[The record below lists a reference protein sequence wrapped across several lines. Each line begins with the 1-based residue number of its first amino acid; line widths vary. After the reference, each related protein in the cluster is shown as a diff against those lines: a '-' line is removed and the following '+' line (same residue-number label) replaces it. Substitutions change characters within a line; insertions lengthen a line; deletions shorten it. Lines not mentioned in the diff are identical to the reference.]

1 MRNFTFCILFVLS
14 VFFLKAQQNE
24 HGNIQK
30 GDIFTIEVP
39 SASDYQHLH
48 FPRKNFI
55 IKRGGIADMK
65 TVLGKKV
72 KVMDYTYTSSGS
84 TEVTLK
90 RLDGKKFFGKFPT
103 IKAGLEDA
111 LSSGELTK

>member
-1 MRNFTFCILFVLS
+1 MRNIIFCILFVLS
-14 VFFLKAQQNE
+14 VTFIQGQHKQQL
-24 HGNIQK
+24 NIQK
-30 GDIFTIEVP
+30 GVVLTIEEP
-39 SASDYQHLH
+39 SASDYMHVH

-72 KVMDYTYTSSGS
+72 EIIDYSYTADGR

-90 RLDGKKFFGKFPT
+90 RVDGKKFFRKFPT
-103 IKAGLEDA
+103 IKADLEDA
-111 LSSGELTK
+111 LSTGELSK

>member
-1 MRNFTFCILFVLS
+1 MRNIIFFILFLLS
-14 VFFLKAQQNE
+14 ISLIQAQQKQQL
-24 HGNIQK
+24 NIQK
-30 GDIFTIEVP
+30 GVVLTIKGP
-39 SASDYQHLH
+39 SASDYQHVH

-72 KVMDYTYTSSGS
+72 EIIYYSYTSDGS

-90 RLDGKKFFGKFPT
+90 RLDGKKFFRKFPT
-103 IKAGLEDA
+103 IKADLEDA
-111 LSSGELTK
+111 LSTGELSK

>member
-1 MRNFTFCILFVLS
+1 MRNITFCILLVLS
-14 VFFLKAQQNE
+14 VSLIQAQQKEQINVQE
-24 HGNIQK
+24 GAVL
-30 GDIFTIEVP
+30 TIEEP
-39 SASDYQHLH
+39 SASDYQHVH

-72 KVMDYTYTSSGS
+72 EIVSYTYTSDGN

-90 RLDGKKFFGKFPT
+90 RLDGKKFFRKFTT
-103 IKAGLEDA
+103 IKADLENA
-111 LSSGELTK
+111 LSTGELTE

>member
-1 MRNFTFCILFVLS
+1 MRNIVFCILFVLTVS
-14 VFFLKAQQNE
+14 IVQAQQKQQVD
-24 HGNIQK
+24 IQK
-30 GDIFTIEVP
+30 GAVLTIEAP
-39 SASDYQHLH
+39 SASDYQYVK

-72 KVMDYTYTSSGS
+72 EIIDFVYSSNGS

-90 RLDGKKFFGKFPT
+90 RVDGKRFFRKFPT
-103 IKAGLEDA
+103 IKAHLEDA
-111 LSSGELTK
+111 IRSGELSQ

>member
-1 MRNFTFCILFVLS
+1 MRNIIFCILFVLS
-14 VFFLKAQQNE
+14 VSLIQAQQKE
-24 HGNIQK
+24 QLNIKK
-30 GDIFTIEVP
+30 GDVLTIEEP
-39 SASDYQHLH
+39 SASDYQHVH

-72 KVMDYTYTSSGS
+72 EIIDYTYTSDGS

-90 RLDGKKFFGKFPT
+90 RLDGKKFFRKFTT
-103 IKAGLEDA
+103 IKADLEDA
-111 LSSGELTK
+111 LSTDELSE

>member
-1 MRNFTFCILFVLS
+1 MRTITFCMFFVFS
-14 VFFLKAQQNE
+14 VSLLQAQQTQQI
-24 HGNIQK
+24 NIQK
-30 GDIFTIEVP
+30 GHVLTIEGP
-39 SASDYQHLH
+39 SASDYQHVH

-72 KVMDYTYTSSGS
+72 EIIDFTYTSDGS

-90 RLDGKKFFGKFPT
+90 RQDGKRFFRKFPT
-103 IKAGLEDA
+103 IKADLEDA
-111 LSSGELTK
+111 LSTGELSE

>member
-1 MRNFTFCILFVLS
+1 MRKITCCILFVLS
-14 VFFLKAQQNE
+14 VSLLQAQQKQQF
-24 HGNIQK
+24 NIQK
-30 GDIFTIEVP
+30 GAVLTIEGP
-39 SASDYQHLH
+39 STSDYQHVH

-72 KVMDYTYTSSGS
+72 EIIDYTYTSDGS

-90 RLDGKKFFGKFPT
+90 LVDGKKFFRKFT
-103 IKAGLEDA
+103 TVKADLEDA
-111 LSSGELTK
+111 LSTGELSE

>member
-1 MRNFTFCILFVLS
+1 MRNIAIWIFFVLS
-14 VFFLKAQQNE
+14 AFLIQAQQKQQF
-24 HGNIQK
+24 NIQK
-30 GDIFTIEVP
+30 GVILTIEGP
-39 SASDYQHLH
+39 SASDYKHVH

-72 KVMDYTYTSSGS
+72 EIIDYTYTSDGS

-90 RLDGKKFFGKFPT
+90 LLDGKKFFRKFNT
-103 IKAGLEDA
+103 VKADLEDA
-111 LSSGELTK
+111 LSTGELSE